1 MLPHLVILVI
11 VDVVAAVRLGVDD
24 LVQARLQL
32 DGHAVHN
39 VCRHNG
45 PGNNNAY
52 LHYQTS

>member
-32 DGHAVHN
+32 DGHAVHDI
-39 VCRHNG
+39 CRHNG